1 MAYPNFVS
9 LPIAAAVAA
18 FGLFTLVPAAL
29 AQSTGTDPANAP
41 RVNTDEGF
49 SSPDSG
55 GGIFSDSTSP
65 LDLINR
71 AILANDRSPSDFR
84 RQHRNQISTEA
95 DNFRTLQQ
103 DALRR
108 QQSQSGAPDTIDAI
122 PSDNNVIAPETGE

>member
-1 MAYPNFVS
+1 MAYPSFVS
-9 LPIAAAVAA
+9 RVVAAAVVA
-18 FGLFTLVPAAL
+18 FGGLTLAPAAL
-29 AQSTGTDPANAP
+29 AQSTGTDPADAP

-71 AILANDRSPSDFR
+71 AVLANDRSPSDFR
-84 RQHRNQISTEA
+84 RQHRNQINDQANT
-95 DNFRTLQQ
+95 FRTLQQ

-108 QQSQSGAPDTIDAI
+108 QQAQSGASETIDVI
-122 PSDNNVIAPETGE
+122 PSADVIAPETGE